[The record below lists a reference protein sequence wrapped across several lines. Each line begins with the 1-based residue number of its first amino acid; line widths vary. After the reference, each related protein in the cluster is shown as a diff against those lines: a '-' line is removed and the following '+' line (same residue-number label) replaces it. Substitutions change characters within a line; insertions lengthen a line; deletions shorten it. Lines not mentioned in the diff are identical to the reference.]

1 MVVKEEEERK
11 EGRKGIEEG
20 EGKGM
25 TRKGEEEKERKLRS
39 GRYNF
44 LKVNTVYFMGR
55 HFSFSL
61 SLAISRS
68 VVTYRSIAIPH
79 SPSFSFSRYY

>member
-44 LKVNTVYFMGR
+44 LKLTQSISWVAIF
-55 HFSFSL
+55 L
-61 SLAISRS
+61 SRFLS
-68 VVTYRSIAIPH
+68 
-79 SPSFSFSRYY
+79 